1 MKPYLSSN
9 LFNIKIH
16 YCMSTNTKMYM
27 LSLFVVLFSTQFCI
41 ATPIHYDKADATAQT
56 EQQINTTANTNI
68 TTKRVKHQKKQSWL
82 SKLFKKK
89 PKTEAQKKK
98 RKLKKLKRKLLWT
111 LLKSPFKSNRNKS
124 KNKSD
129 RKAKKLNVWAISSF
143 ILSIIG
149 LLTGVAMMALFS
161 AAGVITGLI
170 FYLLLGA
177 ITYQFAEWGQKD
189 IYEYPDH
196 YTGLS
201 LTKWAKGI
209 VLAPA
214 IFIIIVFL
222 VFLIDGG
229 F

>member
-1 MKPYLSSN
+1 
-9 LFNIKIH
+9 
-16 YCMSTNTKMYM
+16 MSASTKMY
-27 LSLFVVLFSTQFCI
+27 LLTLFVVLFSVGQNW
-41 ATPIHYDKADATAQT
+41 ATPIYYENTTSTTQQPTQTATAA
-56 EQQINTTANTNI
+56 IATTT
-68 TTKRVKHQKKQSWL
+68 TTKKAKRQKKQSWL

-89 PKTEAQKKK
+89 PKTEAQKKAKQLK
-98 RKLKKLKRKLLWT
+98 RAKRKLLWT
-111 LLKSPFKSNRNKS
+111 LLKSQFKSNKNKS
-124 KNKSD
+124 KQKTD
-129 RKAKKLNVWAISSF
+129 RKVKKLNIWAISSF
-143 ILSIIG
+143 ILSIVG
-149 LLTGVAMMALFS
+149 LLTGAAMLSLFS

-177 ITYQFAEWGQKD
+177 LTYQFAEWGQRD

-214 IFIIIVFL
+214 ILILIGIIVL
-222 VFLIDGG
+222 LIDGG